1 MSRRRVAALLA
12 IMAAL
17 AGAPSSV
24 SAAQPN
30 QLSQASVTPLS
41 GDTSTLFVA
50 MVRYRSTAGNPASGV
65 SVNAGGKV
73 TALTL
78 VSGTA
83 TDGVWSGTATLP
95 PGDWEITFEAS
106 VATGSELSLLA
117 GTVSVTGAT
126 APPTTSGGD
135 VPSSAIGPAG
145 EGNGASSTPAPQPA
159 ATAVP
164 TGRVTP
170 APAMSST
177 EAAPSQPPTGP
188 ARGVA
193 AAAGPGRGAEAP
205 ARPPRANRAGGS
217 ATQLSASAS
226 PSGAEATVPGRD
238 PGDLGILMLI
248 GTLAFGA
255 VALVGSMWLLVAAQ
269 RDRRAATE
277 PGADPAAIVDQ
288 RARRRARLR
297 STDDPIL
304 AAMGLPDE
312 DPTARAASTHAGSSP
327 RKGGRRRRPKR

>member
-17 AGAPSSV
+17 AWAPSSV
-24 SAAQPN
+24 SAAPPN

-41 GDTSTLFVA
+41 GDTSTVFVVT
-50 MVRYRSTAGNPASGV
+50 VRYRSAAGNPATAV
-65 SVNAGGKV
+65 SANAGGRV
-73 TALTL
+73 IALAL

-83 TDGVWSGTATLP
+83 TDGTWLGTTTLP
-95 PGDWEITFEAS
+95 PGIWDITVEAS
-106 VATGSELSLLA
+106 VATGSEPSLLA
-117 GTVSVTGAT
+117 GTVSVAGPT
-126 APPTTSGGD
+126 APPSTKDGNT
-135 VPSSAIGPAG
+135 PSSATGPG
-145 EGNGASSTPAPQPA
+145 EVGSGPSSSPAPQPA

-164 TGRVTP
+164 TARVTP

-177 EAAPSQPPTGP
+177 AAAPSQPPIGP
-188 ARGVA
+188 AHGVA
-193 AAAGPGRGAEAP
+193 APAGPGRGEAP
-205 ARPPRANRAGGS
+205 VRPPRANRAGSS
-217 ATQLSASAS
+217 AAQLSASAS
-226 PSGAEATVPGRD
+226 PGVAGTTAPGQD
-238 PGDLGILMLI
+238 SGDLGILMLL

-255 VALVGSMWLLVAAQ
+255 VALIGSAWLLVASR

-277 PGADPAAIVDQ
+277 PGVDAAAIVDQ

-312 DPTARAASTHAGSSP
+312 DSSAASPHPGSSP
-327 RKGGRRRRPKR
+327 RNRGRRRTPKR